1 VLTLNGSNP
10 SRFRDLYPYNP
21 MTRSWVNRVML
32 SPQVLGKGD
41 QSTVLRPDRLTTTD
55 GRWITHI
62 PLAAIQE
69 VRPDGDTALT
79 IILTD
84 GVPRRLTGGNAY
96 AASAFLAAL
105 TAALPE
111 QRDPAGSALITTEEG
126 GRIIKVWQVWC
137 GALALLAAYVGYV
150 WWTGATHGEAMGFA
164 AFFAAPGV
172 LLGGLLSFSVYFS
185 FDGRLVLRRR
195 GITVAATRHYHP
207 NGKRA
212 GWYKYTDTSGNEH
225 TTSYGANRT
234 TEEIHVVYDAERPPF
249 SLAVEPLYSTV
260 VKHVLGGGASLA
272 ILGLGLWGV
281 LAPYI

>member
-1 VLTLNGSNP
+1 
-10 SRFRDLYPYNP
+10 
-21 MTRSWVNRVML
+21 ML

-96 AASAFLAAL
+96 AASAFLTAL